1 MAKRLLDER
10 YVRRANCKYDKAE
23 ADASIDCSSEGCSR
37 KELYEVIQKVLSK
50 QKGDK

>member
-10 YVRRANCKYDKAE
+10 YVKRANCKYDKAK
-23 ADASIDCSSEGCSR
+23 ADTSVDCSSESCSR
-37 KELYEVIQKVLSK
+37 KGLYEVIQKVLSK

>member
-10 YVRRANCKYDKAE
+10 YIRRANCKYDKAV
-23 ADASIDCSSEGCSR
+23 DASVDCSSEACDR